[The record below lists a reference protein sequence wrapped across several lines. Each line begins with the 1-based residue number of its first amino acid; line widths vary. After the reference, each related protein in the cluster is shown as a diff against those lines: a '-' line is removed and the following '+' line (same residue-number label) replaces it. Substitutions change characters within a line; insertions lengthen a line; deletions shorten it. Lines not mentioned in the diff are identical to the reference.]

1 MKPTIAWMSQ
11 TFDEYNRK
19 YFGGKLRLPNF
30 STRCSNQHWGYYMPD
45 GTYNKVTRTFKPNGF
60 GTLYLNGNYDREE
73 NDLIGT
79 LLHEMI
85 HMYINTVMLKYPL
98 NPHGRY
104 FTSFANRLNQD
115 GWNIMESNEQKD
127 SDKYDSE
134 NGNEKTS
141 FKYRLPSPDDE
152 TYLICIINQ
161 PNDPNFSTWLFRAEQ
176 ENLNDYINTAK
187 KLKNIN
193 GAESM
198 AIYHCYAQE
207 LGQMPAD
214 SATLPGIGA
223 RGYHSALYELNKKYG
238 VILGKKNFRLLKE
251 IPL

>member
-1 MKPTIAWMSQ
+1 MSI
-11 TFDEYNRK
+11 TVVR
-19 YFGGKLRLPNF
+19 
-30 STRCSNQHWGYYMPD
+30 
-45 GTYNKVTRTFKPNGF
+45 RTG
-60 GTLYLNGNYDREE
+60 
-73 NDLIGT
+73 LIGT
-79 LLHEMI
+79 ILKMTIKINGERVAKIANGQKLEMVI
-85 HMYINTVMLKYPL
+85 PNNVVQICVTQSGVKSNTIEVKDGERVQIKSNKWSNRIYVLYYIIFITGL
-98 NPHGRY
+98 
-104 FTSFANRLNQD
+104 FTSNSLYKSIALLVILLLGFILLFIVNAFQLT
-115 GWNIMESNEQKD
+115 I
-127 SDKYDSE
+127 
-134 NGNEKTS
+134 
-141 FKYRLPSPDDE
+141 LDDE